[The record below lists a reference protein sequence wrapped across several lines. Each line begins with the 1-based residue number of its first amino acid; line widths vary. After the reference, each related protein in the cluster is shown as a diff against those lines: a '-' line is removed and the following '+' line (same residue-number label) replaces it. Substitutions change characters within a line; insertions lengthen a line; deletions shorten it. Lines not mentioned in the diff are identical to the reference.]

1 MGTVAHKSLA
11 DRRSGYREQR
21 KPLVVQGTSDIPA
34 GMHERL
40 TGQLGR
46 VVAEYA
52 DWTDYDIQV
61 VGSPTIVRTTEYR
74 LIATGVDSDGIHHDP
89 LY

>member
-1 MGTVAHKSLA
+1 
-11 DRRSGYREQR
+11 
-21 KPLVVQGTSDIPA
+21 
-34 GMHERL
+34 MHHRL

-52 DWTDYDIQV
+52 DWTDHDIQI
-61 VGSPTIVRTTEYR
+61 VGSPSMIRTTTYR
-74 LIATGVDSDGIHHDP
+74 LMAAGVESNDIHHDP

>member
-1 MGTVAHKSLA
+1 
-11 DRRSGYREQR
+11 
-21 KPLVVQGTSDIPA
+21 
-34 GMHERL
+34 MHERL